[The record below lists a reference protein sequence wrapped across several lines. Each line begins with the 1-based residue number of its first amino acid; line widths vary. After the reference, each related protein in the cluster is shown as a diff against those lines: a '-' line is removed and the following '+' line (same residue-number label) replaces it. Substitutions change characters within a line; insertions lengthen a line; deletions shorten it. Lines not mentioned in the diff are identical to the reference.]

1 MCLLV
6 VAWRVHPRYRLIVA
20 ANRDEYHDRPAAP
33 LSPWLAPA
41 ELLAGRDLRAGGT
54 WLGIDRN
61 RRFGVITNYH
71 EGQRAPQDA
80 PTRGGLIP
88 GYLTGLSAAG
98 DYLGALETDAGR
110 YGGFNL
116 LLADSDSLWYGSN
129 RAAPF
134 ARRLEAGVYG
144 LSNHQLDSPWPKLI
158 RVRGRFEH
166 WLRATAGAADEPQAL
181 LEILADRRPAGD
193 EAAAPAGGVLSAED
207 RALSAPFVAHRQ
219 FGTRCS
225 TVLLLESSGALR
237 MCERRFDRLG
247 RPAGFSDYRLASGQW
262 CSAEREPA
270 PSGTV
275 MTDYN
280 ENVRAGR
287 PESEG

>member
-6 VAWRVHPRYRLIVA
+6 VAWRAHRHYRLIVA

-33 LSPWLAPA
+33 LSPWPAPA

-54 WLGIDRN
+54 WLGIDRR

-71 EGQRAPQDA
+71 EGQRPSEGA

-88 GYLTGLSAAG
+88 GYLTGLNTAG
-98 DYLGALETDAGR
+98 DYLGALEADAGR

-116 LLADSDSLWYGSN
+116 LLADADSLWYGSN
-129 RAAPF
+129 RATPF

-144 LSNHQLDSPWPKLI
+144 LSNHQLDSPWPKLT
-158 RVRGRFEH
+158 RVRGHFEQ
-166 WLRATAGAADEPQAL
+166 WLRATAGAADEPHAL
-181 LEILADRRPAGD
+181 LEILADRRPAG
-193 EAAAPAGGVLSAED
+193 EQAGGALSARE
-207 RALSAPFVAHRQ
+207 RALSAPFVAHPQ

-225 TVLLLESSGALR
+225 TVLLLEPSGALR

-247 RPAGFSDYRLASGQW
+247 QPAGFSDYRLETGQW
-262 CSAEREPA
+262 RAAVPEPA
-270 PSGTV
+270 LSGTA

-280 ENVRAGR
+280 EVCRAGR

>member
-6 VAWRVHPRYRLIVA
+6 VAWRAHPRYRLIVA

-33 LSPWLAPA
+33 LSPWPEPA
-41 ELLAGRDLRAGGT
+41 GLLAGRDLRAAGT
-54 WLGIDRN
+54 WLGIDRH

-71 EGQRAPQDA
+71 EGQRPPEDA

-88 GYLTGLSAAG
+88 GYLAGRRAAG

-116 LLADSDSLWYGSN
+116 LLAEADSLWYGSN
-129 RAAPF
+129 RATPF

-144 LSNHQLDSPWPKLI
+144 LSNHQLDSPWPKLT
-158 RVRGRFEH
+158 RVRGRFEQ
-166 WLRATAGAADEPQAL
+166 WLGGTAGPVDEPHGL

-193 EAAAPAGGVLSAED
+193 APGEPGGAAVSARD
-207 RALSAPFVAHRQ
+207 RALSAPFVAHPQ

-247 RPAGFSDYRLASGQW
+247 RPAGFSDYRLQTGQW
-262 CSAEREPA
+262 CTAVREPV

-280 ENVRAGR
+280 EHRRAGR